1 MLRST
6 AVYARLALLASL
18 VALSSC
24 EPRSSVPEGDHQA
37 LRYLLPDD
45 YVEIMEGADRVVMY
59 AFGPPVE
66 MFTGQPPPAAPCGE
80 RAGSPIVG
88 SVEERDRDT
97 IRFTAHH
104 LYSAILNAGG
114 STMCVNPEYALRFER
129 GARSIEFQ
137 MTEECNLA
145 FIHHNDERYRASV
158 SVAQPAWRRFA
169 SSAAELRR
177 RCGAAALPM
186 DEDLLL
192 QYHDGIRSEGICCE
206 PTM

>member
-1 MLRST
+1 MC
-6 AVYARLALLASL
+6 ARLAMLAGL
-18 VALSSC
+18 VALSGC

-66 MFTGQPPPAAPCGE
+66 MLAGQPRPALPCGE
-80 RAGSPIVG
+80 RAGSPIIG
-88 SVEERDRDT
+88 SVEERDRRA
-97 IRFTAHH
+97 IVFTAHH
-104 LYSAILNAGG
+104 LYSAILDAGG
-114 STMCVNPEYALRFER
+114 STMCATPEYVLRFER

-145 FIHHNDERYRASV
+145 FIHHNDELFRPSV
-158 SVAQPAWRRFA
+158 SVTHLGWRRFA
-169 SSAAELRR
+169 SAAAELRR

-186 DEDLLL
+186 DESLLL
-192 QYHDGIRSEGICCE
+192 QYHDGIRSDGICCE